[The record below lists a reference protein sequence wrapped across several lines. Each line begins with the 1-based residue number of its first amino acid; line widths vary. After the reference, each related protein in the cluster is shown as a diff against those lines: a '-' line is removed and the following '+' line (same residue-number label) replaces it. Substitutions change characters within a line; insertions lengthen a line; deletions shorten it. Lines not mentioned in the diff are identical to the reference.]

1 MFFKS
6 IRLTPIH
13 RIRVCSNHAFHKR
26 RKKWRTTILSLDIY
40 YTGRCCIDR
49 VGSAT
54 EQTNLDMATIT
65 DLFWEVFSGVV
76 NDKTKVSNI
85 TVDPY
90 DLVTNITVTTSP
102 RLSLTAAGMQ
112 FCWSWVRKNILAD
125 QRPVVSTQQ

>member
-1 MFFKS
+1 M
-6 IRLTPIH
+6 
-13 RIRVCSNHAFHKR
+13 
-26 RKKWRTTILSLDIY
+26 SLDIY